1 MGAEIETTK
10 KMSENGL
17 SRESSPGL
25 LGKPLN
31 GNLSTKTGNLS
42 TKLAILVDNIC
53 IKLIFRYPNTGKNS

>member
-17 SRESSPGL
+17 SRESNPGV

-31 GNLSTKTGNLS
+31 GNLS

-53 IKLIFRYPNTGKNS
+53 IKLIFRYRNTGKNS